1 MLSFLGLVSGI
12 GLLIF
17 GGSMLVRGA
26 SEVAAK
32 LGVSPL
38 IVGLTVVGFGTSAP
52 ELFINVIGAL
62 RGETDLAFGNVVGS
76 NISNLALV
84 LGITALVSPL
94 KLHGQIVRRE
104 VPLLLLATT
113 FITVM
118 VLDRPLENMP
128 SMIER
133 SESIVLL
140 LLFCIFIYITVNDFL
155 RARQGDQAHVD
166 QLVVDL
172 EIHQAAM
179 LEHDGRYRWLLVVA
193 GLLLLFVGGELT
205 VRNGTTLAT
214 GLGVPTTIIG
224 LFLVAVGTSMPEL
237 VTSIIAAVR
246 GESDLALGNVVGS
259 NIFNSLIVLPASG
272 LIAQISLPEWGI
284 GDLLVSWVLTA
295 LLIPVFIFG
304 DGRLDRKLG
313 AFLLLAY
320 FGYAAVRV
328 NGAM

>member
-1 MLSFLGLVSGI
+1 MLSFFGLVSGI
-12 GLLIF
+12 GLLIL

-155 RARQGDQAHVD
+155 RARNTDQVYID

-172 EIHQAAM
+172 EIHQAAK
-179 LEHDGRYRWLLVVA
+179 LKHDGRYRWLFVVA
-193 GLLLLFVGGELT
+193 GFALLFVGGELT
-205 VRNGTTLAT
+205 VTNGTTLAT

-224 LFLVAVGTSMPEL
+224 LFIVAIGTSMPEL

-272 LIAQISLPEWGI
+272 LISQISLPAWGI

-295 LLIPVFIFG
+295 LLIPVFILG
-304 DGRLDRKLG
+304 DGRIDRRLG
-313 AFLLLAY
+313 AFLLIAY
-320 FGYAAVRV
+320 VVYAVVRV
-328 NGAM
+328 NAAM